1 MLSPSVSSDNFEF
14 DPKAFKANAAIFS
27 SAILQLA
34 WEKRTKFQE
43 TDPVKVAECATFINH
58 WYDFEEFGKN
68 FNLEGYA
75 QDYGSMDKD
84 LRLNIVIVCSSFF
97 EKVYE
102 TMVEV
107 DAKRDTWRFPD
118 WLEDDDQGMM
128 NRFYKLREDWFNA
141 RHELCGLLGLLPN
154 QGVGWNLDISPIIC
168 SDRIRKLPS
177 SISIRNSETGG
188 SCKISLNGDR
198 YSKETSME
206 DATLESTTDDITM
219 ALNKLASSKIGWV
232 QESEHRANHGEM

>member
-1 MLSPSVSSDNFEF
+1 MSSPSVSSDNFES

-27 SAILQLA
+27 SAILKLA
-34 WEKRTKFQE
+34 WEKRTKFEE

-75 QDYGSMDKD
+75 QDYGSIDKD
-84 LRLNIVIVCSSFF
+84 RRLNIVIVCSSFF

-118 WLEDDDQGMM
+118 WLGDDEDALMA
-128 NRFYKLREDWFNA
+128 RFYELRQDWYNA
-141 RHELCGLLGLLPN
+141 RLKLCGLLGLLPN

-168 SDRIRKLPS
+168 SDRIRTLPS
-177 SISIRNSETGG
+177 SISISNSETGG
-188 SCKISLNGDR
+188 SSRISLIGDR

-219 ALNKLASSKIGWV
+219 ALNKLASSKIG
-232 QESEHRANHGEM
+232 